1 MQNGGYQAASLAGG
15 DRVRFAVL
23 LLLLAGC
30 PKPIPGTGG
39 QPPAQCSGHLLE
51 ECGPLALPLVSEC
64 LASTADV
71 VPCILGITKLVG
83 CASYTILACVVK
95 NQGDAAAAAYQA
107 NPRDTRDHWR
117 AQ

>member
-1 MQNGGYQAASLAGG
+1 
-15 DRVRFAVL
+15 
-23 LLLLAGC
+23 
-30 PKPIPGTGG
+30 
-39 QPPAQCSGHLLE
+39 
-51 ECGPLALPLVSEC
+51 VSEC

-117 AQ
+117 AQRAQEFLARTGGTFAP